1 MANINS
7 QLIYD
12 NIGTGKENATSSKR
26 LQQLSGLSE
35 RDLRKTIERLRRSGY
50 VIISAVDGGYYKPA
64 NTAEIERFIHK
75 ERSRALSVL
84 FTLKSARKLLKDW
97 DGESVD

>member
-1 MANINS
+1 MTNTTS

-26 LQQLSGLSE
+26 LQQLSGLCE
-35 RDLRKTIERLRRSGY
+35 RDLRKTIEHLRRSGY

-64 NTAEIERFIHK
+64 NTAELKRFIHK
-75 ERSRALSVL
+75 ENSRALSVL
-84 FTLKSARKLLKDW
+84 TTLKSARKLLKEW
-97 DGESVD
+97 DGESD